1 MKAKIRIKTPDG
13 QARGTETKLRP
24 MLLNRRLT
32 STTYTNDLDNEI
44 LWEIEGPV
52 RDILKATKNV
62 NTYEVL
68 IKHIFQN
75 KLMKKFGLPKLAEGE
90 ADKLK
95 ELLENNTTV
104 EIIKEATAQELIEAN
119 VTWWDKLKSKFKK
132 EN

>member
-104 EIIKEATAQELIEAN
+104 EIIKEATAQELTETNI
-119 VTWWDKLKSKFKK
+119 TWWDKLKSKFKK